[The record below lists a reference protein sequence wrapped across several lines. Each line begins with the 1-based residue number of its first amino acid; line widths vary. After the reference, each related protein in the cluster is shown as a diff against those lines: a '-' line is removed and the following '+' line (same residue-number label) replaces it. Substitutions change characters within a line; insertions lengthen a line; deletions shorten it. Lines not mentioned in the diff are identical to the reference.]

1 MKKIFFVIA
10 LVAILSMN
18 ASGQVIKEVPSNV
31 KSAFSKQFPKA
42 SNVKWAKENAKE
54 WEAEFKM
61 NGKEYS
67 ANFDLNASCL
77 EVEFEILISEI
88 PVAVKATLDKE
99 FATYKIEEAVVS
111 ENKSV
116 KLYEFDL
123 KKDGKKTEVA
133 IDINGKVVKTK
144 EAKKGE
150 EKDND

>member
-1 MKKIFFVIA
+1 MKNLFFVIA
-10 LVAILSMN
+10 LVAILSLN
-18 ASGQVIKEVPSNV
+18 ASGQAVPSNI

-42 SNVKWAKENAKE
+42 SNVKWDKENAIE

-77 EVEFEILISEI
+77 EVEYEILTSEI

-99 FATYKIEEAVVS
+99 FATYKIEEATVS
-111 ENKSV
+111 EKKAV

-123 KKDGKKTEVA
+123 KKEGKKTEVA

-144 EAKKGE
+144 EVKKGE